1 MKLLMQN
8 KNFGLLFSARL
19 ITNIGD
25 SVYFI
30 AAMWLV
36 YDLSGSSLYSGLAG
50 FLTMLPRALQFIIGP
65 VLDRYSIKRL
75 LIATQAAQ
83 AILLVVIPIAS
94 ITGKLTVTV
103 VLLIM
108 PVVSFLNQFSFP
120 AESALIPR
128 IMDKEQR
135 VQANG
140 LMSLAYQGTEAA
152 FQAIGGVLV
161 VAIGAVALYS
171 IDIVTFFIAVL
182 LFSLLTLPKSS
193 IPGTRVSMKTQVN
206 QYFED
211 LQEGFHIVVHSV
223 IGKMMVSSLVTNF
236 ALGAVIATLPA
247 YANYLGGSGMY
258 GLLMAGMAVGS
269 LTGAM
274 AAGRFAKKPVGKML
288 IIGYFIGFCLWFG
301 AAFSSL
307 TYLTVILFA
316 ASMVAPGCN
325 NVLNF
330 TLIQNVVP
338 KTMLARAMSL
348 VASLA
353 TCIMPLGSL
362 TGGAL
367 SNVFGPKVVFIASS
381 FGFLFYALYV
391 ACMPVL
397 RHLPVASEVEPEH
410 YGFPDETSV
419 NS

>member
-193 IPGTRVSMKTQVN
+193 IPGARVSMKTQVN

-288 IIGYFIGFCLWFG
+288 IVGYFIGFCLWFG

-307 TYLTVILFA
+307 SYLTVILFA

-397 RHLPVASEVEPEH
+397 RHLPVASEVEAEH